1 MEPDGRATARPIS
14 HLRGGDTIAQGTY
27 APSILHQKVYDM
39 TVYAYERIQQ
49 YPKSEKYALGT
60 DTKQCLHAMLRLC
73 RAIENKTYK
82 KTTLQELDVEKG
94 LLQDLIRLAFDNRFI
109 SMKSY
114 EYWSEKVS
122 EIGRII
128 GGMIRYQMS
137 QPAQR

>member
-1 MEPDGRATARPIS
+1 M
-14 HLRGGDTIAQGTY
+14 
-27 APSILHQKVYDM
+27 HQKVYDT

-60 DTKQCLHAMLRLC
+60 DTKQCLHTMLRLC

-94 LLQDLIRLAFDNRFI
+94 LLQDLIRLAFDNHFI
-109 SMKSY
+109 TIKSY
-114 EYWSEKVS
+114 EFWSEKVS

-128 GGMIRYQMS
+128 GGMIKYQMN
-137 QPAQR
+137 QPAQK